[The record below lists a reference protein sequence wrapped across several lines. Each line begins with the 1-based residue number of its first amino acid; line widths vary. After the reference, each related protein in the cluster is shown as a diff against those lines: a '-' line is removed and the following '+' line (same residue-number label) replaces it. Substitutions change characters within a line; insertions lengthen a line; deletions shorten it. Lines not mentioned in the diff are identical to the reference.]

1 MLNLSKKGDLKRVL
15 MILIAGLLLFIVFAG
30 WFAFAE
36 TPEEEK
42 ARIEEIKNPL
52 NVFEAGL

>member
-1 MLNLSKKGDLKRVL
+1 MGKNLSKKGNLRRTL
-15 MILIAGLLLFIVFAG
+15 MILIVAVLLFGAFIG

-42 ARIEEIKNPL
+42 ARIE
-52 NVFEAGL
+52 VDR